1 MQGEATLSVRSRTR
15 VLRRHFRGST
25 KEFFKYLMRGVAPQG
40 RTGTVRCM
48 THTTAIR
55 ATNDIAADAVSDVI
69 VHLGE
74 AADVLDTLEE
84 GSVHA
89 VVTDP
94 PYGLTSSLDTATMLA
109 AWLED
114 EEFINDAN
122 GYGGAD
128 WDNSVPGP
136 DLWRRVLRV
145 LAPGG
150 FALVFGA
157 TRTIG
162 LTQVALQ
169 LAGFEVRDTWMWTYG
184 GARLTSRDL
193 GKQARELGEE
203 ILVESL
209 AGQRSTV
216 RPAYEPILVARRPLE
231 IDLAPTV
238 LENLLDFG
246 VGTIDHA
253 ALVGPGA
260 LASNLLAVH
269 DPVCS
274 TASCHCELKGE
285 APKGAT
291 PLYPGTV
298 VTDSAL
304 SVPKPTAKER
314 PIVDGV
320 RHPTVKPLA
329 LMRVLIRAV
338 TREGQTVLD
347 PFLGSGTTAEAALLE
362 GRRVIGCERDADF
375 QRLIDARL
383 ERARRL

>member
-1 MQGEATLSVRSRTR
+1 MSCGAQLTHIFPRQNQEVPGPQTRYLLRSRVT
-15 VLRRHFRGST
+15 GS
-25 KEFFKYLMRGVAPQG
+25 A
-40 RTGTVRCM
+40 RTCSARTVRRM
-48 THTTAIR
+48 NATTN
-55 ATNDIAADAVSDVI
+55 TNLSIDQPAGDAVIYS
-69 VHLGE
+69 GE
-74 AADVLDTLEE
+74 AADVLDSLEE
-84 GSVHA
+84 GSVHG

-94 PYGLTSSLDTATMLA
+94 PYGLTSTLDTTTMLT
-109 AWLED
+109 AWLEG
-114 EEFINDAN
+114 EEFINDAD

-128 WDNSVPGP
+128 WDHAVPGP

-157 TRTIG
+157 TRTVG

-169 LAGFEVRDTWMWTYG
+169 LAGFEVRDQWMWTYG

-193 GKQARELGEE
+193 GKQVHELGDD
-203 ILVESL
+203 ILGESL
-209 AGQRSTV
+209 AGLRSTV
-216 RPAYEPILVARRPLE
+216 RPAYEPILVARRPLDK
-231 IDLAPTV
+231 DLAPTV
-238 LENLLDFG
+238 LENVLDFG
-246 VGTIDHA
+246 VGSIDHS
-253 ALVGPGA
+253 ALARPGA

-269 DPVCS
+269 DSVC
-274 TASCHCELKGE
+274 TRASCHCELKGG

-291 PLYPGTV
+291 PLYPGEV
-298 VTDSAL
+298 VTDPAL

-314 PIVDGV
+314 PVVDGV

-362 GRRVIGCERDADF
+362 GRCVIGCERDAVF
-375 QRLIDARL
+375 QRLIAARL

>member
-1 MQGEATLSVRSRTR
+1 MTTTSTDLEAHAS
-15 VLRRHFRGST
+15 
-25 KEFFKYLMRGVAPQG
+25 AD
-40 RTGTVRCM
+40 
-48 THTTAIR
+48 TTI
-55 ATNDIAADAVSDVI
+55 
-69 VHLGE
+69 HLGE
-74 AADVLDTLEE
+74 AAPFLDSLEE
-84 GSVHA
+84 GCVHA

-94 PYGLTSSLDTATMLA
+94 PYGLTTSLDTAAMLT

-114 EEFINDAN
+114 EEFINDVD

-169 LAGFEVRDTWMWTYG
+169 LAGFEIRDTWMWTYG
-184 GARLTSRDL
+184 GARLTSRDI
-193 GKQARELGEE
+193 GKQARELGDE
-203 ILVESL
+203 ILADSL

-216 RPAYEPILVARRPLE
+216 RPAYEPILIARRPLE
-231 IDLAPTV
+231 KDLAPTV
-238 LENLLDFG
+238 LENVLDFG

-253 ALVGPGA
+253 ALAGPEA

-269 DPVCS
+269 DPDCS
-274 TASCHCELKGE
+274 TASCYCELTGS
-285 APKGAT
+285 APNGAT
-291 PLYPGTV
+291 PLYPGEV
-298 VTDSAL
+298 VTDPAL

-314 PIVDGV
+314 PVVGGV
-320 RHPTVKPLA
+320 SHPTVKPLA

-362 GRRVIGCERDADF
+362 GRRVIGCERNAEF
-375 QRLIDARL
+375 SRLIAARL
-383 ERARRL
+383 ERARQL

>member
-1 MQGEATLSVRSRTR
+1 MNAT
-15 VLRRHFRGST
+15 
-25 KEFFKYLMRGVAPQG
+25 
-40 RTGTVRCM
+40 
-48 THTTAIR
+48 
-55 ATNDIAADAVSDVI
+55 TNTNLFTDQPADDAVIHSGGAADF
-69 VHLGE
+69 
-74 AADVLDTLEE
+74 LDSLEE

-94 PYGLTSSLDTATMLA
+94 PYGLTTSLDTATMLT

-114 EEFINDAN
+114 EEFINDAD

-128 WDNSVPGP
+128 WDHAVPGP

-169 LAGFEVRDTWMWTYG
+169 LAGFEVRDQWMWTYG

-193 GKQARELGEE
+193 GKQAHELGDAD
-203 ILVESL
+203 LAKTL
-209 AGQRSTV
+209 AGRRSTV

-231 IDLAPTV
+231 KDLAPTV
-238 LENLLDFG
+238 LENVLDFG
-246 VGTIDHA
+246 VGSIDHA
-253 ALVGPGA
+253 VLAGPGE

-269 DPVCS
+269 DPACS
-274 TASCHCELKGE
+274 PASCHCELKGE
-285 APKGAT
+285 APRGAT
-291 PLYPGTV
+291 PLYPGEV
-298 VTDSAL
+298 VTEPAL
-304 SVPKPTAKER
+304 SVPKPTTKER
-314 PIVDGV
+314 PVVDGV
-320 RHPTVKPLA
+320 RHPTVKPLT

-375 QRLIDARL
+375 QRLIAARL

>member
-1 MQGEATLSVRSRTR
+1 MSNAGPLTIPNPAKRRPHSKCRSNKLTNSQFRACVR
-15 VLRRHFRGST
+15 RRD
-25 KEFFKYLMRGVAPQG
+25 
-40 RTGTVRCM
+40 TGTVRGM
-48 THTTAIR
+48 TN
-55 ATNDIAADAVSDVI
+55 TNISPTSIEPAANVLADATIHS
-69 VHLGE
+69 GE
-74 AADVLDTLEE
+74 AAPFLDSLKE
-84 GSVHA
+84 GCVHA

-94 PYGLTSSLDTATMLA
+94 PYGLTSSLDTATMLT

-128 WDNSVPGP
+128 WDNAVPGP
-136 DLWRRVLRV
+136 DLWRQVLRV

-157 TRTIG
+157 SRTIG

-184 GARLTSRDL
+184 GSRPTSRDL
-193 GKQARELGEE
+193 GKKAHELGDEA
-203 ILVESL
+203 LSTSL

-231 IDLAPTV
+231 KLLASTV
-238 LENLLDFG
+238 LENVLDFG
-246 VGTIDHA
+246 VGAIDHS
-253 ALVGPGA
+253 ALAGPGH
-260 LASNLLAVH
+260 LASNFLAVH

-274 TASCHCELKGE
+274 PTSCHCELEEE

-291 PLYPGTV
+291 PLYPGEV

-320 RHPTVKPLA
+320 SHPTVKPLA

-362 GRRVIGCERDADF
+362 GRHVIGCERNAEF
-375 QRLIDARL
+375 SRLIAARL
-383 ERARRL
+383 ERAREL